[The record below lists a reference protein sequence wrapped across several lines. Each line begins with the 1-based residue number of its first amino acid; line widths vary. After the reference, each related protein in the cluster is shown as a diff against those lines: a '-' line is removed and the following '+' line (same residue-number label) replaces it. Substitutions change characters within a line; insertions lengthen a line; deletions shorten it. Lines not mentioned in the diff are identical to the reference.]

1 MKLLISGA
9 NGFLGSHFI
18 SFFKNM
24 SFDIYT
30 VGTKPISG
38 NEKNFINI
46 NSLSKENFKNFVNS
60 NISYF
65 IHLIGNPSLKDK
77 NQNDYVNCDLG
88 IKLLRYIN
96 EISFKKDVKCVFFG
110 SAAEYGKVESSSN
123 PVSELHSTTPK
134 NYYGIAKNR
143 QTKKALDLGKKR
155 GNVFVLR
162 PFSILGEGMPL
173 TSAFGNFFYQIF
185 KKKAKILETGN
196 LNVYRDFIDIKDLVF
211 LTWKL
216 MQNEDSYGK
225 IINICSG
232 KPIILREMVKFVIE
246 QAQFSIQINEM
257 DDFYSLNENDIIYGN
272 NSLLISLIDEFNF
285 INWKTT
291 LKRISGYYR

>member
-1 MKLLISGA
+1 M
-9 NGFLGSHFI
+9 
-18 SFFKNM
+18 
-24 SFDIYT
+24 
-30 VGTKPISG
+30 
-38 NEKNFINI
+38 
-46 NSLSKENFKNFVNS
+46 
-60 NISYF
+60 
-65 IHLIGNPSLKDK
+65 
-77 NQNDYVNCDLG
+77 
-88 IKLLRYIN
+88 
-96 EISFKKDVKCVFFG
+96 
-110 SAAEYGKVESSSN
+110 
-123 PVSELHSTTPK
+123 
-134 NYYGIAKNR
+134 
-143 QTKKALDLGKKR
+143 
-155 GNVFVLR
+155 
-162 PFSILGEGMPL
+162 
-173 TSAFGNFFYQIF
+173 
-185 KKKAKILETGN
+185 
-196 LNVYRDFIDIKDLVF
+196 YRDFIDIKDLVF